1 MKKKLL
7 LGLLITNT
15 VFASNMSA
23 PVIFPSAMVLPKG
36 VRNLNYKAVVT
47 SVDSIYNNN
56 GSKAVLADPM
66 FVDITFGDIIL
77 GKKNDF
83 DKAAVKAKMLAI
95 GADENTVLAKS
106 TGAINAEVTV
116 QVPVLAWGIT
126 EKWTAAVAVPIKTQS
141 ISIDTGVIQTNEKMI
156 KALRNKLAL
165 DGQGKEIEEM
175 DRKLANPVASKA
187 EELGYEAILR
197 NEKKTML
204 GDIKLVN
211 KYKVLENESN
221 ILTLSG
227 EITLPTGETS
237 LLDRVVNV
245 PGGDGQ
251 TDLGA
256 SVTHDYKFASYFT
269 FSSNLAY
276 TVQFSDTV
284 ERRIPEQYKSAASG
298 DIDLNT
304 SRNLGDILSLTFAP
318 SVNYRGASLAL
329 GYSFNYKQADS
340 YSGSL
345 YASERYSWL
354 AKNSQQTMNV
364 FLGKIGYDTITLY
377 REGKFPLPALISLT
391 HTQIFSGKNVVNNP
405 LTTLDISMFF

>member
-15 VFASNMSA
+15 VLASNMSA

-36 VRNLNYKAVVT
+36 VRNLNYKAAVT
-47 SVDSIYNNN
+47 SVDSIFNSS
-56 GSKAVLADPM
+56 GSKATLADPM
-66 FVDITFGDIIL
+66 FLDITFGDIIL

-83 DKAAVKAKMLAI
+83 DKAAVKAKMLAV
-95 GADENTVLAKS
+95 GADENTIIAKS
-106 TGAINAEVTV
+106 TGAIKAEVTV
-116 QVPVLAWGIT
+116 QVPILAWGIT

-141 ISIDTGVIQTNEKMI
+141 ISIDTGVIQTNDKII

-165 DGQGKEIEEM
+165 DGQGKEIEELE
-175 DRKLANPVASKA
+175 RKLADPVRSKA

-237 LLDRVVNV
+237 ILDRVVNV

-256 SVTHDYKFASYFT
+256 SVTHDFKFANYFT
-269 FSSNLAY
+269 FTSNLAY
-276 TVQFSDTV
+276 TVQLADTV
-284 ERRIPEQYKSAASG
+284 DRRIPEQYKSAASG
-298 DIDLNT
+298 DIDTNT
-304 SRNLGDILSLTFAP
+304 SRNLGDVVSLTVAP
-318 SVNYRGASLAL
+318 SVNYRGASLAV
-329 GYSFNYKQADS
+329 GYSFNYKQADT

-345 YASERYSWL
+345 YASERYGWL
-354 AKNSQQTMNV
+354 AKNSQQTMNA
-364 FLGKIGYDTITLY
+364 FMGKVGYDTITLY

-391 HTQIFSGKNVVNNP
+391 HTQIMSGKNVVNNP

>member
-1 MKKKLL
+1 MKTLL

-15 VFASNMSA
+15 VFASNMTA

-36 VRNLNYKAVVT
+36 VRNLNYKAVVR
-47 SVDSIYNNN
+47 SVNGIYNRD
-56 GSKAVLADPM
+56 GEKAPLANPM
-66 FVDITFGDIIL
+66 FSDITFGDIIL

-83 DKAAVKAKMLAI
+83 DKAGVRAKMLAI
-95 GADENTVLAKS
+95 GADENTVIAKS
-106 TGAINAEVTV
+106 TGAINAEVQV
-116 QVPVLAWGIT
+116 QIPILAWGIT

-141 ISIDTGVIQTNEKMI
+141 ISIDTGVIQTNEKII
-156 KALRNKLAL
+156 KDLENKLAL
-165 DGQGKEIEEM
+165 DGQGKEIEELR
-175 DRKLANPVASKA
+175 RKLADPIRSKA
-187 EELGYEAILR
+187 EELGYQAILR

-204 GDIKLVN
+204 GDIKVVN
-211 KYKVLENESN
+211 KYKIFENDFN

-237 LLDRVVNV
+237 ILDKLVNV

-256 SVTHDYKFASYFT
+256 SVTHDFKFLNYFT
-269 FSSNLAY
+269 FTSNLSY
-276 TVQFSDTV
+276 TVQIADTV
-284 ERRIPEQYKSAASG
+284 EGRIPEQYKSAASS
-298 DIDLNT
+298 DIDKNT
-304 SRNLGDILSLTFAP
+304 NRDLGDILSLTFAP

-345 YASERYSWL
+345 YSSERYGWL
-354 AKNSQQTMNV
+354 AKDSQQSMNA

-391 HTQIFSGKNVVNNP
+391 HTQILSGKNVARNP

>member
-15 VFASNMSA
+15 VLASNMSA

-36 VRNLNYKAVVT
+36 VRNLNYKAAVT
-47 SVDSIYNNN
+47 SVDSIFNNS
-56 GSKAVLADPM
+56 GSKATLADPM
-66 FVDITFGDIIL
+66 FLDITFGDIIL

-83 DKAAVKAKMLAI
+83 DKAAVKAKMLAV
-95 GADENTVLAKS
+95 GADENTVIAKS

-116 QVPVLAWGIT
+116 QVPILAWGIT

-141 ISIDTGVIQTNEKMI
+141 ISIDTGVIQTNDKII

-165 DGQGKEIEEM
+165 DGQGKEIEEL
-175 DRKLANPVASKA
+175 DRKLADPVKSKA

-237 LLDRVVNV
+237 ILDRVVNV

-256 SVTHDYKFASYFT
+256 SVTHDFKFAKYFT
-269 FSSNLAY
+269 FTSNFAY
-276 TVQFSDTV
+276 TVQLADTV

-298 DIDLNT
+298 DIDTNT

-318 SVNYRGASLAL
+318 SVNYRGASLAV
-329 GYSFNYKQADS
+329 GYSFNYKQADT

-345 YASERYSWL
+345 YESQRYGWL
-354 AKNSQQTMNV
+354 AKNSQQTMNA
-364 FLGKIGYDTITLY
+364 FMGKVGYDTITLY

-391 HTQIFSGKNVVNNP
+391 HTQIMSGKNVVNNP